1 MMYSAVELKYSA
13 LYFLAGKAASAL
25 LTLIILLLLVRI
37 LSTEAYGVYVILV
50 AGMELAMAM
59 LSFGLPWLAARYLPE
74 FRLHGGRLIIQ
85 FVWKIIALLTCA
97 LIAGALALF
106 FVVQWL
112 LPADLMQYADMAR
125 LFLFVLLLEGMSRHI
140 RENILGPLMRQKL
153 AQFTLATRN
162 FVALL
167 LIGIFYL
174 STEIDLRH
182 IIFAEIFA
190 STLGLGVLLYGLVRH
205 LETYRNIPANINWV
219 QPDWA
224 RIGRVARNMYFSN
237 LIPLTYS
244 PQILIFLTQRYL
256 GIDATAL
263 FGFLCKLYL
272 QIVNYL
278 PATLLF
284 SLIQPKLV
292 ASYIHAGN
300 MSELIRNANLAGKLS
315 LFVLMPL
322 VTSVWLVGD
331 ELLHLL
337 SDGKFVLSGYYMTG
351 LMLAMIPLS
360 QRRILETVAV
370 TIDKNHIILISGF
383 LGIFSLPIAYGLI
396 QAGYGIWGPVAA
408 MVVSQIF
415 FNAVIIIFLVYNTDY
430 RPDSIGFLK
439 LVAAAL
445 SVFILAQIPF
455 TQNGGW
461 LRMIVMVICVT
472 CFFLL
477 AAYFLKPFKSEERD
491 RLNRFFKKKLFV
503 W

>member
-1 MMYSAVELKYSA
+1 
-13 LYFLAGKAASAL
+13 
-25 LTLIILLLLVRI
+25 
-37 LSTEAYGVYVILV
+37 
-50 AGMELAMAM
+50 
-59 LSFGLPWLAARYLPE
+59 
-74 FRLHGGRLIIQ
+74 
-85 FVWKIIALLTCA
+85 
-97 LIAGALALF
+97 
-106 FVVQWL
+106 
-112 LPADLMQYADMAR
+112 
-125 LFLFVLLLEGMSRHI
+125 
-140 RENILGPLMRQKL
+140 
-153 AQFTLATRN
+153 
-162 FVALL
+162 
-167 LIGIFYL
+167 
-174 STEIDLRH
+174 
-182 IIFAEIFA
+182 
-190 STLGLGVLLYGLVRH
+190 
-205 LETYRNIPANINWV
+205 
-219 QPDWA
+219 
-224 RIGRVARNMYFSN
+224 MYFSN

-337 SDGKFVLSGYYMTG
+337 SDGKFVLSGNYMTG

-461 LRMIVMVICVT
+461 LSMIVMVICVT